1 MSIHSELE
9 SAPQNISYSNN
20 NRAQLYDEMFTNVT
34 RSNSSITPLV
44 MTRKNVASKKGS
56 HWD

>member
-20 NRAQLYDEMFTNVT
+20 DRAQLYDEMFTNVT
-34 RSNSSITPLV
+34 R
-44 MTRKNVASKKGS
+44 KNVASKKGS